1 MKLRYYLIFFISIFI
16 VSSCSYSQI
25 ALGPNSRENYLV
37 YYDDSIPDSLKE
49 MLDISFNHSAL
60 DDDDDE
66 KTRIYLKNF
75 DSNNYNIYAGSS
87 LRSLEGEVTVSVQL
101 EIISKLKTKNK
112 SIKVMKRHKSSE
124 LNPFAEQE
132 TVESLKKIINNEI
145 YNQLLLE
152 VSLFEM

>member
-1 MKLRYYLIFFISIFI
+1 MFV

-25 ALGPNSRENYLV
+25 ALGPHSKENYLV
-37 YYDDSIPDSLKE
+37 YYDNSIPDSLRE
-49 MLDISFNHSAL
+49 MLDTSFNHSTL
-60 DDDDDE
+60 DDE
-66 KTRIYLKNF
+66 KKTRIYFRDF
-75 DSNNYNIYAGSS
+75 DSNNYNVYAGSS
-87 LRSLEGEVTVSVQL
+87 LRSLEGEVTASVQL
-101 EIISKLKTKNK
+101 EIISKLKTKSK

>member
-1 MKLRYYLIFFISIFI
+1 MKLHYYLIFFVSIFI
-16 VSSCSYSQI
+16 VSNCSYNQMS
-25 ALGPNSRENYLV
+25 LGPNSRENYLI

-49 MLDISFNHSAL
+49 KLDISFNHSTL
-60 DDDDDE
+60 EDE
-66 KTRIYLKNF
+66 KKTRIFLRNF

-87 LRSLEGEVTVSVQL
+87 LRSLEGEVTASVQL

-112 SIKVMKRHKSSE
+112 SLKVMKRYKSSE

>member
-1 MKLRYYLIFFISIFI
+1 MKLRYYSIFFISIFI

-25 ALGPNSRENYLV
+25 GLGANSRENYLV

-49 MLDISFNHSAL
+49 ILDISFNHTTL
-60 DDDDDE
+60 DDDE

-101 EIISKLKTKNK
+101 EIISKLKTKSK

>member
-1 MKLRYYLIFFISIFI
+1 MKLRYYLFIFISIFI
-16 VSSCSYSQI
+16 ISSCSYAQI

-49 MLDISFNHSAL
+49 ILDISFNHTTL
-60 DDDDDE
+60 DDE
-66 KTRIYLKNF
+66 KKTRIYLKNF
-75 DSNNYNIYAGSS
+75 YSNNYNIYAGSS

-101 EIISKLKTKNK
+101 EIISESKTKNK

-132 TVESLKKIINNEI
+132 AIRSLKEIIDNEI
-145 YNQLLLE
+145 FNQILLE
-152 VSLFEM
+152 VNLFEM

>member
-1 MKLRYYLIFFISIFI
+1 MFV

-25 ALGPNSRENYLV
+25 ALGPHSKENYLV
-37 YYDDSIPDSLKE
+37 YYDNSIPDSLRE
-49 MLDISFNHSAL
+49 MLDTSFNHSTL
-60 DDDDDE
+60 DDE
-66 KTRIYLKNF
+66 KKTRIYFRDF
-75 DSNNYNIYAGSS
+75 DSNNYNVYAGSS
-87 LRSLEGEVTVSVQL
+87 LRSLEGEVTASVQL

>member
-1 MKLRYYLIFFISIFI
+1 MKLRYSLILFISIFVI
-16 VSSCSYSQI
+16 SSCSYNQI
-25 ALGPNSRENYLV
+25 ALGPNSMENNLV
-37 YYDDSIPDSLKE
+37 FFDDSIPDSLKDILE
-49 MLDISFNHSAL
+49 ISFNHSKL
-60 DDDDDE
+60 EDGN
-66 KTRIYLKNF
+66 KIRIYLSNF
-75 DSNNYNIYAGSS
+75 NSNNYNIYAGSS

-112 SIKVMKRHKSSE
+112 SINVMKRHKSSE

>member
-1 MKLRYYLIFFISIFI
+1 MFV

-25 ALGPNSRENYLV
+25 ALGPHSKENYLV
-37 YYDDSIPDSLKE
+37 YYDNSIPDSLRE
-49 MLDISFNHSAL
+49 MLDISFNHTTL
-60 DDDDDE
+60 DDDE

-87 LRSLEGEVTVSVQL
+87 LRSLEGEVAVSIQL

>member
-25 ALGPNSRENYLV
+25 ALGPSSRENYLV

-49 MLDISFNHSAL
+49 TLDISFNHSTL
-60 DDDDDE
+60 DDDE
-66 KTRIYLKNF
+66 KTRIYLRDF
-75 DSNNYNIYAGSS
+75 YSNNYNIYAGSS
-87 LRSLEGEVTVSVQL
+87 LRSLEGEVAVSVQL
-101 EIISKLKTKNK
+101 KI
-112 SIKVMKRHKSSE
+112 IKVMKRHKSSE

-145 YNQLLLE
+145 YNQILLE

>member
-1 MKLRYYLIFFISIFI
+1 MMLRYYLIFFISIFI
-16 VSSCSYSQI
+16 VSSCSYNQI
-25 ALGPNSRENYLV
+25 ALDSNSRENYLV

-49 MLDISFNHSAL
+49 ILDISFNHSAL
-60 DDDDDE
+60 KDE
-66 KTRIYLKNF
+66 NKTRIYLRNF
-75 DSNNYNIYAGSS
+75 NSNNYNIYAGSS

-112 SIKVMKRHKSSE
+112 NIRVMKRHKSSE

>member
-25 ALGPNSRENYLV
+25 GLGPNSRENYLV

-49 MLDISFNHSAL
+49 ILDISFNHATL
-60 DDDDDE
+60 DDDE

-112 SIKVMKRHKSSE
+112 SINVMERHKSSE

>member
-1 MKLRYYLIFFISIFI
+1 MKLHYYLIFFIFIFI
-16 VSSCSYSQI
+16 ISSCSYNQI
-25 ALGPNSRENYLV
+25 ALGHNSRENYLV
-37 YYDDSIPDSLKE
+37 FYDDSIPDSLKE
-49 MLDISFNHSAL
+49 TLDISFNHSTL
-60 DDDDDE
+60 EDE
-66 KTRIYLKNF
+66 KKTRIYLRDF

-101 EIISKLKTKNK
+101 EIISKLKTKSK

-145 YNQLLLE
+145 YNQLILE

>member
-1 MKLRYYLIFFISIFI
+1 MKLRYYLIFFISIFV
-16 VSSCSYSQI
+16 VSSCGYNQI
-25 ALGPNSRENYLV
+25 ALVPNNRENYLI

-49 MLDISFNHSAL
+49 ILDISFNNSTL
-60 DDDDDE
+60 DDE
-66 KTRIYLKNF
+66 KKTRIYLKNF

-87 LRSLEGEVTVSVQL
+87 LRSLEGEVTTSVQL
-101 EIISKLKTKNK
+101 KIISKLKTKNK
-112 SIKVMKRHKSSE
+112 SIKVSKRHKSSE

>member
-25 ALGPNSRENYLV
+25 VLGPNSRENYLV

-49 MLDISFNHSAL
+49 ILDTSFNHTTL
-60 DDDDDE
+60 DDDE

-75 DSNNYNIYAGSS
+75 DSNNYNVYAGSS
-87 LRSLEGEVTVSVQL
+87 LRSLEGEVTASVQL
-101 EIISKLKTKNK
+101 QIISKLKTINK
-112 SIKVMKRHKSSE
+112 SIKVSKRHKSSE

-132 TVESLKKIINNEI
+132 TVEILKKIINNEI

>member
-1 MKLRYYLIFFISIFI
+1 MKLYYYLIFFISIFI
-16 VSSCSYSQI
+16 VSSCSYNQI
-25 ALGPNSRENYLV
+25 TLGPNNRENYLV

-49 MLDISFNHSAL
+49 KLDISFNHSTL
-60 DDDDDE
+60 EDE
-66 KTRIYLKNF
+66 KKTRIFLRNF

-87 LRSLEGEVTVSVQL
+87 LRSLEGEVTASVQL

-132 TVESLKKIINNEI
+132 TAESLKKIINNEI

>member
-1 MKLRYYLIFFISIFI
+1 MKLRYYSIFFISIFF

-25 ALGPNSRENYLV
+25 AIGPNSRENYLV

-49 MLDISFNHSAL
+49 ILDISFNHTTL
-60 DDDDDE
+60 DDDE

-101 EIISKLKTKNK
+101 EIISTLKTKNK

>member
-1 MKLRYYLIFFISIFI
+1 MKLRYYLFFISIFV
-16 VSSCSYSQI
+16 VSSCSYNQI
-25 ALGPNSRENYLV
+25 ALDPNSRENYLI
-37 YYDDSIPDSLKE
+37 YYDDSIPESLKE
-49 MLDISFNHSAL
+49 ALDISFNHSTL
-60 DDDDDE
+60 DDE
-66 KTRIYLKNF
+66 KKTRIYLRDF

-101 EIISKLKTKNK
+101 EIISESKTKNK

-124 LNPFAEQE
+124 LNPFADKE
-132 TVESLKKIINNEI
+132 TVESLKEIINNEI

>member
-16 VSSCSYSQI
+16 VSSCSYNQI

-49 MLDISFNHSAL
+49 MLDISFNHSAF
-60 DDDDDE
+60 DDDE

-87 LRSLEGEVTVSVQL
+87 LRSLEGEVAVSIQL

-112 SIKVMKRHKSSE
+112 SIKVMERHKSSE

-132 TVESLKKIINNEI
+132 TVESLIRIINNEI

>member
-1 MKLRYYLIFFISIFI
+1 MKLRYYLFIFISIFT

-49 MLDISFNHSAL
+49 ILDISFNHTTL
-60 DDDDDE
+60 DDDE

-145 YNQLLLE
+145 FNQLLLE

>member
-1 MKLRYYLIFFISIFI
+1 MKVHYYLIFFISIFI
-16 VSSCSYSQI
+16 VSSCSYNQI
-25 ALGPNSRENYLV
+25 ALGANSKENYLV
-37 YYDDSIPDSLKE
+37 YYDDSIPDTLKE
-49 MLDISFNHSAL
+49 ILDISFNHSAL
-60 DDDDDE
+60 EDE
-66 KTRIYLKNF
+66 KKTRIYLRNF

-87 LRSLEGEVTVSVQL
+87 LRSLEGEITASVQL

-112 SIKVMKRHKSSE
+112 SLKVMKRYKSSE

>member
-1 MKLRYYLIFFISIFI
+1 MKLRYYLFIFISIFI
-16 VSSCSYSQI
+16 VSSCSYTQI

-37 YYDDSIPDSLKE
+37 YFDDSIPDSLKE
-49 MLDISFNHSAL
+49 ILDISFNHTTL
-60 DDDDDE
+60 DDE
-66 KTRIYLKNF
+66 KKTRIYLKNF
-75 DSNNYNIYAGSS
+75 YSNNYNIYAGSS

-101 EIISKLKTKNK
+101 EIISESKTKNK
-112 SIKVMKRHKSSE
+112 SIKVMERHKSSE

>member
-1 MKLRYYLIFFISIFI
+1 
-16 VSSCSYSQI
+16 
-25 ALGPNSRENYLV
+25 LV

-49 MLDISFNHSAL
+49 ILDISFNHTTL
-60 DDDDDE
+60 DDDE

-101 EIISKLKTKNK
+101 EIISKLKTKSK

>member
-1 MKLRYYLIFFISIFI
+1 MKLHYYLIFFISIFV

-25 ALGPNSRENYLV
+25 ALGPSSRENYLV

-60 DDDDDE
+60 DDDDE

-112 SIKVMKRHKSSE
+112 SIKVIKRHKSSE

>member
-1 MKLRYYLIFFISIFI
+1 MKLYYYLIFFIFIFI
-16 VSSCSYSQI
+16 ISSCSYNQI
-25 ALGPNSRENYLV
+25 AFGPNSRESYLV

-49 MLDISFNHSAL
+49 TLDISFNHSTL
-60 DDDDDE
+60 EDE
-66 KTRIYLKNF
+66 KKTRIYLRDF

-112 SIKVMKRHKSSE
+112 SIKVMKRYKSNE

-145 YNQLLLE
+145 YNQLILE

>member
-1 MKLRYYLIFFISIFI
+1 MKLRYYLFIFISIFI
-16 VSSCSYSQI
+16 VSSCSYTQI

-37 YYDDSIPDSLKE
+37 YYDDSIPDSLRE
-49 MLDISFNHSAL
+49 ILDISFNHSKL
-60 DDDDDE
+60 EDE
-66 KTRIYLKNF
+66 KKTRIYLRNF
-75 DSNNYNIYAGSS
+75 DSNNYGIYAGSS
-87 LRSLEGEVTVSVQL
+87 LRSLEGEVTVSIQL
-101 EIISKLKTKNK
+101 EITSKLKTKNQ
-112 SIKVMKRHKSSE
+112 SIKVIKRHKSSE

>member
-1 MKLRYYLIFFISIFI
+1 MKLHYYLIFFIFIFI
-16 VSSCSYSQI
+16 ISSCSYNQI
-25 ALGPNSRENYLV
+25 AFGPNSRESYLV

-49 MLDISFNHSAL
+49 TLDISFNHSTL
-60 DDDDDE
+60 EDE
-66 KTRIYLKNF
+66 KKTRIYLRDF

-87 LRSLEGEVTVSVQL
+87 LRSLEGEVTASVQL

-112 SIKVMKRHKSSE
+112 SIKVMKRHKSNE

-145 YNQLLLE
+145 HNQLLLE

>member
-1 MKLRYYLIFFISIFI
+1 MKLRFSLILLIFIFVI
-16 VSSCSYSQI
+16 SSCSFNQI
-25 ALGPNSRENYLV
+25 TIGPNTRENYVV

-49 MLDISFNHSAL
+49 TLDISFNNL
-60 DDDDDE
+60 TLVDEE
-66 KTRIYLKNF
+66 KTRIYLRNF

-87 LRSLEGEVTVSVQL
+87 LRSLEGEVTTSVQL

-112 SIKVMKRHKSSE
+112 TIKVMKRYKSSE
-124 LNPFAEQE
+124 LNPFADKE
-132 TVESLKKIINNEI
+132 TVESLTETINNEI

>member
-1 MKLRYYLIFFISIFI
+1 MKLRYYLIFFISIFV

-25 ALGPNSRENYLV
+25 ALGPNSRENYFV
-37 YYDDSIPDSLKE
+37 YYDDSIPNSLKE
-49 MLDISFNHSAL
+49 ILDISFNHTTL
-60 DDDDDE
+60 DDE
-66 KTRIYLKNF
+66 KKTRIYLKNF

>member
-49 MLDISFNHSAL
+49 ILDISFNHTTL
-60 DDDDDE
+60 DDDDE

>member
-1 MKLRYYLIFFISIFI
+1 MKLRYYLFIFISIFI
-16 VSSCSYSQI
+16 ISSCSYTQI

-37 YYDDSIPDSLKE
+37 YYDDSIPCSLKE
-49 MLDISFNHSAL
+49 ILDISFNHTTL
-60 DDDDDE
+60 DDE
-66 KTRIYLKNF
+66 KKTRIYLKNF

-87 LRSLEGEVTVSVQL
+87 LRSLEGEVTVSVEL
-101 EIISKLKTKNK
+101 EIISESKTKNK